1 MITTHVK
8 PKPIWQAH
16 PDILPYAVSFLE
28 QGLGYAEIARRL
40 RQAIPR
46 HYTNAVIAS
55 AVRRLDRERIQQQ
68 LARVHVRSGNK
79 PNRRVKS

>member
-1 MITTHVK
+1 MTTTHVK

-40 RQAIPR
+40 RQVIPWQ
-46 HYTNAVIAS
+46 YTSAVIAH
-55 AVRRLDRERIQQQ
+55 AVRKLDRERIQQQ
-68 LARVHVRSGNK
+68 LARVHVRPGNK
-79 PNRRVKS
+79 PNRKVK